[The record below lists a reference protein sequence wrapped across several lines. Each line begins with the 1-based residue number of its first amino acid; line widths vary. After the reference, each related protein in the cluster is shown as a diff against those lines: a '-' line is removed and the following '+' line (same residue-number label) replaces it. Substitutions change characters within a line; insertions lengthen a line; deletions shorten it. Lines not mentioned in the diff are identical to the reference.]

1 MWILGLVLIAAAIAG
16 FFWMQATK
24 RELYAMIG
32 TETLTIPELEDLRRI
47 SDELG
52 ARGGFRKTAEVVG
65 AAYPRPEGLL
75 TSELSRTPCVWYRY
89 RIERQYEHVQYR
101 DGRRYR
107 SKRTEKV
114 ADFTSGEGYALIDEQ
129 GRTIGVAPQGTQPEG
144 VEQTVNR
151 FEPYRGGDQ
160 GFELFGLRVPGFLVG
175 NQDSTI
181 GYEYKEWVIRPGT
194 RLYVLGEVHDIIG
207 PLVIAKPQE
216 KGTFIIAAKTE
227 QELRA
232 ARRKKHRLISIGVI
246 VSFVAGV
253 ALTVAGIFTHHHR

>member
-1 MWILGLVLIAAAIAG
+1 MWVIGLVLIAAAVAG

-24 RELYAMIG
+24 RELHAMIG
-32 TETLTIPELEDLRRI
+32 TETLSIPELEDLRRI

-65 AAYPRPEGLL
+65 AAYPRPEGPL
-75 TSELSRTPCVWYRY
+75 TAEISKTPCVWYRY
-89 RIERQYEHVQYR
+89 QVERQYEHVQYR

-114 ADFTSGEGYALIDEQ
+114 AEHTSSEGYALIDEQ
-129 GRTIGVAPQGTQPEG
+129 GRTIGVAPDGTKPEG

-160 GFELFGLRVPGFLVG
+160 SFELFGIRLPGFLAG
-175 NQDSTI
+175 NRDSTI
-181 GYEYKEWVIRPGT
+181 GFEYKEWLIRPGT
-194 RLYVLGEVHDIIG
+194 RLYVLGEVHDVIG
-207 PLVIAKPQE
+207 PLVIGKPRE
-216 KGTFIIAAKTE
+216 KGHFLVAAKTE

-232 ARRKKHRLISIGVI
+232 DRTRRHKLFAVGVI
-246 VSFVAGV
+246 VAFVAGL
-253 ALTVAGIFTHHHR
+253 ALTVVGIVR